1 MIDRAIPSEIHVG
14 PHRYKVRVESEPFVS
29 DDNQTVLCGEADHN
43 QCLIRIMDRNPDMMF
58 TTLWHEILH
67 AINDF
72 SGTDLS
78 EDVVSR
84 LAPALVMVLIDNGY
98 VSREPS

>member
-1 MIDRAIPSEIHVG
+1 
-14 PHRYKVRVESEPFVS
+14 
-29 DDNQTVLCGEADHN
+29 
-43 QCLIRIMDRNPDMMF
+43 MDRNPDMMF